1 MRRQVTTAGDIH
13 PRKERHTK
21 IKRVAML
28 LFQTKLRGASTIVAL
43 SLILAGLADLSH
55 LKTDI
60 TQYMEH
66 PYQHQHKEQ

>member
-1 MRRQVTTAGDIH
+1 MV
-13 PRKERHTK
+13 
-21 IKRVAML
+21 

-43 SLILAGLADLSH
+43 SLILTGLADLSH

-66 PYQHQHKEQ
+66 PYQHRHKEQ

>member
-21 IKRVAML
+21 IRRVAMI
-28 LFQTKLRGASTIVAL
+28 LFQTKLRGASTIIAL
-43 SLILAGLADLSH
+43 GLIAAGLADLSH

-66 PYQHQHKEQ
+66 PYQHTQE